1 MGMTL
6 QSTGR
11 REAMTGYLTH
21 DANVARLEDLGRRAP
36 ARRETRGETSR
47 QAGRF
52 FAVRRLRLRSRSA
65 YNAA

>member
-6 QSTGR
+6 ESTGW

-36 ARRETRGETSR
+36 ARRKARREINR
-47 QAGRF
+47 QSDRF
-52 FAVRRLRLRSRSA
+52 AAIRRLRLRSRSA